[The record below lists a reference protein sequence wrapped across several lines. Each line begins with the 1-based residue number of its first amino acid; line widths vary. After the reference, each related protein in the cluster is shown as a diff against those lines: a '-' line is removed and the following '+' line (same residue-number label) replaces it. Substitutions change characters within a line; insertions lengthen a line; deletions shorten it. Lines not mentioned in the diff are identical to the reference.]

1 MTEVGDGSVT
11 ANFAVTLPFFNG
23 YLWAVGWAIQSFL
36 VSRLKLLFL
45 MLETFVSPAWN

>member
-36 VSRLKLLFL
+36 VCLTLDLVDYYKYQLK
-45 MLETFVSPAWN
+45 